1 MVNVCILDY
10 GSGNVKSVKNLLEFL
25 KVKFTVSNKTE
36 KIKKSSHIIL
46 PGVGAFQQSMKKLIK
61 KVDIK
66 VLENEVLIKKKPFL
80 GICVGMQLLAD
91 TGEEFGKHYGL
102 GWISG
107 NVIKLKSKVIPH
119 IGWNDIKIKKK
130 DEIFKDLKNK
140 DFYFVNSYH
149 FKVKERKFIAAET
162 TYGNKFCSVVRKNNI
177 IGVQFH
183 PEKSQYAGKK
193 LIQNFLEIR

>member
-1 MVNVCILDY
+1 MDRYKICKKLTRI
-10 GSGNVKSVKNLLEFL
+10 F
-25 KVKFTVSNKTE
+25 KVKFTVSNKIE

-66 VLENEVLIKKKPFL
+66 VLENEVLIKKAFFRNL
-80 GICVGMQLLAD
+80 CCMQLLAD

-119 IGWNDIKIKKK
+119 IGWNDIK
-130 DEIFKDLKNK
+130 
-140 DFYFVNSYH
+140 
-149 FKVKERKFIAAET
+149 
-162 TYGNKFCSVVRKNNI
+162 
-177 IGVQFH
+177 
-183 PEKSQYAGKK
+183 
-193 LIQNFLEIR
+193 